1 MNDYKVVVA
10 LGGNAFIR
18 KGEPDDINTQWKNI
32 SLAIKGIVDLIEDGY
47 RVVITHGNGPQVGK
61 ILEWVSYGNEY
72 VLPMDIAVAM
82 TQGWLGYMIQITM
95 YNELRRRGLDKR
107 IVCIVNNLVVDRD
120 DPAFSKPSKPIGSYY
135 SKEDAE
141 RLAKSLGWI
150 MKKDVRGGYRRVVP
164 SPMPIDNLEL
174 EPIKDLVSKGYI
186 VVACGG
192 GGIPVVND
200 DGYRGVEA
208 VIDKDLA
215 SSLLASKL
223 GAEYLLILT
232 DVDGVYINFNKPG
245 MKKLDRVSIE
255 EIKRLYSE
263 GQFPPG
269 SMGPK
274 ILACI
279 KFLEN
284 GGKKAMI
291 GHLTDAYN
299 IVKGRAGTVIYRDLG
314 R

>member
-1 MNDYKVVVA
+1 MDEYTVVVA

-18 KGEPDDINTQWKNI
+18 KGEPDDIDTQWRNI
-32 SLAIKGIVDLIEDGY
+32 SSAIKGIVDLIEDGY
-47 RVVITHGNGPQVGK
+47 KVVITHGNGPQVGK

-72 VLPMDIAVAM
+72 ILPMDIAVAM

-95 YNELRRRGLDKR
+95 YNELWKRGLDKKV
-107 IVCIVNNLVVDRD
+107 VCIVNNLAVDRD
-120 DPAFSKPSKPIGSYY
+120 DPAFTKPSKPIGSYY
-135 SKEDAE
+135 NKEDAE
-141 RLAKSLGWI
+141 RLAKKLGWI
-150 MKKDVRGGYRRVVP
+150 MEKDVRGGYRRVVP
-164 SPMPIDNLEL
+164 SPEPIDNLEL
-174 EPIKDLVSKGYI
+174 EPIKDLVSRGYI

-192 GGIPVVND
+192 GGIPVVRE

-245 MKKLDRVSIE
+245 MRKLGRISVE

-284 GGKKAMI
+284 GGRQAMI

-299 IVKGRAGTVIYRDLG
+299 IVKGRAGTVIYRD
-314 R
+314 